1 MPSLSRSM
9 ATKYVLDGKTLIPP
23 FVAIPGLGGQAAA
36 AIVAAREEGE
46 FTSID
51 DFRKRTKLGK
61 KVCETLKDEGVLEG
75 LPEGTSSRCSRPG
88 GCIPNDRPLGRRH
101 ALKVHLRL
109 PAKPYLVTMARISI
123 E

>member
-1 MPSLSRSM
+1 MSRLGLKGRSRLRLALAKPVM

-75 LPEGTSSRCSRPG
+75 LPEGDQLS
-88 GCIPNDRPLGRRH
+88 LF
-101 ALKVHLRL
+101 
-109 PAKPYLVTMARISI
+109 
-123 E
+123 